1 MTGKILFLDS
11 STLHNIA
18 FIFFIE
24 TPCTVGFSSYQDV
37 VYSPLP
43 GLVNYHNASHQ
54 NGKSVVI
61 NHLTKV
67 GSTKQKS
74 FSKKLWQSNRNRT
87 RRPIKPVEYELVG
100 QNWSAKTLTL
110 IVRNATQKRVNMT
123 HGYDTKSDGYC
134 RNRIYW
140 KQKKW
145 TQEQGREFC
154 LVFRG

>member
-11 STLHNIA
+11 STLYNIA
-18 FIFFIE
+18 FIFFVE

-37 VYSPLP
+37 EYYPLP

-74 FSKKLWQSNRNRT
+74 FSKKLRQSNRNWT

-100 QNWSAKTLTL
+100 QN
-110 IVRNATQKRVNMT
+110 
-123 HGYDTKSDGYC
+123 
-134 RNRIYW
+134 
-140 KQKKW
+140 
-145 TQEQGREFC
+145 
-154 LVFRG
+154 